1 MSDFLKDNIKKQ
13 FGSVRADWVGGG
25 ASPYHTSDMSFPPNP
40 IGQRDDSGYAGTAL
54 EIKSCDDCLLNYD
67 NYLCRHPNADGS
79 FKTYEAPDGEVHEKC
94 PLKTLGLTL
103 NVKAEKP

>member
-1 MSDFLKDNIKKQ
+1 MGDFLKEIIKNQ
-13 FGSVRADWVGGG
+13 LGSVRADWADGHEPTIHSSNVLW
-25 ASPYHTSDMSFPPNP
+25 PPAPLEDDEENP
-40 IGQRDDSGYAGTAL
+40 TIL
-54 EIKSCDDCLLNYD
+54 EVKSCDGCLLNYD

-79 FKTYEAPDGEVHEKC
+79 FKTYDAPDGEVHEKC